1 MAGFALTQSSR
12 MPKAL
17 QLASQ
22 ALSQF
27 LRLGAGLLVFV
38 ILARVL
44 GPAQFGLF
52 SVALALAIMATIVV
66 NFGFTTY
73 ALREIGARPEHAQD
87 VLADV
92 FRAKLLLSLVALL
105 FGLGVMVWQRQAPW
119 PFACLFVAQLAESYT
134 ELYTVAFRVRNHAAQ
149 EAKTASWTSALH
161 IVLMVLAGSI
171 WPGGLLPCSAVFML
185 SRLMGMGLTRWRAHL
200 SFAFPESADWARA
213 VRAIRL
219 AWSYALEIALN
230 TAASQLDAVII
241 NVVSGPTGL
250 GVYQSGMKLV
260 QGATRIA
267 PIVAQVLL
275 PTLAA
280 NRNDVKA
287 FRKVAWKTLLAFG
300 ATGLAL
306 GAPLVAM
313 PELLTFWLFGS
324 AYEALPALLPVFG
337 LILLLKFVETGA
349 GLILVALGLQSSKVW
364 LVAVQLL
371 LLNVSGY
378 LLLQH
383 MGVAGWQWAVVLTTA
398 VLLLLY
404 LALLRW
410 QGMMVR
416 K

>member
-1 MAGFALTQSSR
+1 
-12 MPKAL
+12 MPRAL

-22 ALSQF
+22 AFSQL

-73 ALREIGARPEHAQD
+73 ALREIGARQDDAHD

-92 FRAKLLLSLVALL
+92 FCAKVLLSTVAGLL
-105 FGLGVMVWQRQAPW
+105 GLAVMVWQRQAPW
-119 PFACLFVAQLAESYT
+119 PFACLFVAQIAESFT

-149 EAKTASWTSALH
+149 EAKTSSWTSGLH
-161 IVLMVLAGSI
+161 IALMGLAG
-171 WPGGLLPCSAVFML
+171 WQWAGQLLPCAVVFML
-185 SRLMGMGLTRWRAHL
+185 SRVIGMSVTRWRARE
-200 SFAFPESADWARA
+200 SFPFVEGMDWAGGLQA
-213 VRAIRL
+213 VRS

-241 NVVSGPTGL
+241 NLVTGSSGL
-250 GVYQSGMKLV
+250 GVYQAGMKLV

-275 PTLAA
+275 PTLSA
-280 NRNDVKA
+280 NRNDPPA
-287 FRKVAWKTLLAFG
+287 FRRVAWRTLFAFG
-300 ATGLAL
+300 GTGLVL
-306 GAPLVAM
+306 GLPLVAM
-313 PELLTFWLFGS
+313 PGPLTRWLFGA
-324 AYEALPALLPVFG
+324 AYVALPTLLPVFG
-337 LILLLKFVETGA
+337 LILFLKFVETGS
-349 GLILVALGLQSSKVW
+349 GLVLVALGLQSSKVW

-378 LLLQH
+378 VLLLRI
-383 MGVAGWQWAVVLTTA
+383 GVTGWQWALVLTTSA
-398 VLLLLY
+398 LLAFY
-404 LALLRW
+404 LALLHL
-410 QGMMVR
+410 QGMMGH
-416 K
+416 KPTDTQKM